1 MNNGKRGPQEYHER
15 VAIDCE
21 AVGINR
27 AADLIREQKDEIE
40 RLETLLGDLVGR
52 TKSR

>member
-1 MNNGKRGPQEYHER
+1 MVRPDTENYVER

-21 AVGINR
+21 AIGIKR

-40 RLETLLGDLVGR
+40 RLETLIGDLVGR